1 MDQLI
6 LISIILSGILCVL
19 RGLDLAF
26 FTEAATGLPLMEL
39 SAAVGAL
46 CAPVSLFVPSYL
58 LAVMSGWKLP
68 VSLVALAAAA
78 ALSRRCGRAVGRL

>member
-26 FTEAATGLPLMEL
+26 FTEAATGLPLMGSVWL
-39 SAAVGAL
+39 RYGALAVVTLAAV
-46 CAPVSLFVPSYL
+46 
-58 LAVMSGWKLP
+58 LAGRKP
-68 VSLVALAAAA
+68 KRKY
-78 ALSRRCGRAVGRL
+78 RR